1 MKEYVI
7 TVTFVN
13 GQVMNRT
20 TANQYFSQHL
30 MKMFVKHDRVA
41 DVRMKIVRSK
51 KGLDRVRLMTKS
63 IRSTQQINDQHNNI
77 IINNKIN

>member
-1 MKEYVI
+1 MREYVV

-20 TANQYFSQHL
+20 TANQYFAQHL

-41 DVRMKIVRSK
+41 DVRMKIVRGK
-51 KGLDRVRLMTKS
+51 KSQAEPGRQLN
-63 IRSTQQINDQHNNI
+63 Q
-77 IINNKIN
+77 